1 MQTIEGFPFFSLT
14 FDQDG
19 VLESRDEFGAMV
31 ERAKTAP
38 RATDAI
44 FLAHGFR
51 NDVNDASR
59 LYSTFLRN
67 FRAHLS
73 RTEFKDIAGRRF
85 LAAGV
90 YWPCQAI
97 QRDLRQREQRH
108 ARASEPGTNAMADAK
123 AELEE
128 LKKDDATPAQRRKLD
143 KAIKLLPKLDGNPK
157 AQDDFVKLVWS
168 LLDDSALDATEGL
181 LAGARA
187 FRLGSARE
195 SFRAGRG
202 NPGHR
207 RRGSEESREVSAGS

>member
-38 RATDAI
+38 RATDAV

-73 RTEFKDIAGRRF
+73 RTEFKDIAGRQF

-90 YWPCQAI
+90 YWPSKPF
-97 QRDLRQREQRH
+97 RETYG
-108 ARASEPGTNAMADAK
+108 SDSGGTRGLQNPSDAMVDAK

-168 LLDDSALDATEGL
+168 LLDDSPLDTTEGL
-181 LAGARA
+181 SLERAR
-187 FRLGSARE
+187 SC
-195 SFRAGRG
+195 S
-202 NPGHR
+202 
-207 RRGSEESREVSAGS
+207 